1 MTWRDSV
8 QDWFSGYDPI
18 AGAMLVAKQTG
29 GEMTPGD
36 CLRAGLLPAGWILA
50 GAGHGGPLTNSVR
63 MSDLMP
69 DRIRR
74 ARASIDMFDRE
85 RLYADLQWSAA
96 ELQDLLTIARA
107 G

>member
-1 MTWRDSV
+1 MTWRESV
-8 QDWFSGYDPI
+8 NEWFSGNDPVF
-18 AGAMLVAKQTG
+18 GAMLVAKQAAG
-29 GEMTPGD
+29 DITPSD
-36 CLRAGLLPAGWILA
+36 AVRCGLMPAGWILA
-50 GAGHGGPLTNSVR
+50 GTGHGGLLTNSVR